1 MALSEK
7 ERAAVDK
14 KIENPQKYV
23 KCPRCGEEIR
33 YTKLDSAVVVK
44 CVTDGC
50 IKVGLRGI

>member
-14 KIENPQKYV
+14 KIENPQKQV
-23 KCPRCGEEIR
+23 KCPRCGAEIK
-33 YTKLDSAVVVK
+33 YTKYDTAILVK
-44 CVTDGC
+44 CSTDGC